1 MEKEKKNTTKRSYW
15 HVHLSST
22 ISMSLVLFLVGLVCL
37 MLLVARDMSKTV
49 KESINLSIV
58 LDDNIGKQYEKRI
71 EKYLLASPF
80 TKSIHYISKEE
91 ALKEHVASLGENPQ
105 NFLGYNPLMA
115 SIDVKLN
122 EDYANLDSIAKVE
135 SKLKTFEN
143 INRVVFQ
150 KDMMTL
156 VNENITKLSYILLG
170 LASILL
176 LVSIALIYNTIRLSL
191 YSNRFLINTMRLVGA
206 TNWFI
211 RKPYLGNSMLNG
223 FVASIFAVLFLV
235 ATVYLVQFE
244 FGLTSIAIQPLV
256 AIAVVLIVVL
266 LGILLTAISAY
277 FAVGKYLK
285 MTSNDMYLA

>member
-1 MEKEKKNTTKRSYW
+1 MEKEKKNTKRSYW

-22 ISMSLVLFLVGLVCL
+22 LSMSLVLFLVGLVCL

-58 LDDNIGKQYEKRI
+58 LDDDIGKQYERRI
-71 EKYLLASPF
+71 EKYLLSSPF

-105 NFLGYNPLMA
+105 TFLGYNPLMA
-115 SIDVKLN
+115 SIEVKLN
-122 EDYANLDSIAKVE
+122 EDYANVDSITKVE

-156 VNENITKLSYILLG
+156 VNENIKKLSYILLG
-170 LASILL
+170 LAAILL

-223 FVASIFAVLFLV
+223 FVASIFAVLLLLG
-235 ATVYLVQFE
+235 TVYVVQFE
-244 FGLTSIAIQPLV
+244 FGLTNVTIQPLV
-256 AIAVVLIVVL
+256 AIAVLMIVVV
-266 LGILLTAISAY
+266 LGIVLTAISAF

-285 MTSNDMYLA
+285 MTSNEMFLA

>member
-1 MEKEKKNTTKRSYW
+1 MEKEKKNTKRSYW

-22 ISMSLVLFLVGLVCL
+22 LSMSLVLFLVGLVCL

-58 LDDNIGKQYEKRI
+58 LDDDIGKQYEQRI
-71 EKYLLASPF
+71 EKYLMASPF
-80 TKSIHYISKEE
+80 TKSIHYISKDE

-115 SIDVKLN
+115 SIEVKLN
-122 EDYANLDSIAKVE
+122 EDYANVDSIAKVE
-135 SKLKTFEN
+135 TKLKTFEN

-170 LASILL
+170 LAAILL

-191 YSNRFLINTMRLVGA
+191 YSNRFLINTMKLVGA

-223 FVASIFAVLFLV
+223 FVASIFAVLLLV
-235 ATVYLVQFE
+235 GTVYVVQFE
-244 FGLTSIAIQPLV
+244 FGLTNISIQPLV
-256 AIAVVLIVVL
+256 AGAVLLIVIF
-266 LGILLTAISAY
+266 LGVLLTAVSAY
-277 FAVGKYLK
+277 FAVGKYLR
-285 MTSNDMYLA
+285 MSSNDMYLA